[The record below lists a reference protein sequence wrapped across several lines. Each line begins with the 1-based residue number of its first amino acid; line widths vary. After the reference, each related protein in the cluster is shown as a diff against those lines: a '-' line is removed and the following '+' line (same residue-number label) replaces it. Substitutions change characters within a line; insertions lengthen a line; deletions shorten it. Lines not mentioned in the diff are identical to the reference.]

1 MPTQSKWQSLPTE
14 AINPV
19 SLTIDKTPVRDIIDM
34 VVNEDRK
41 VIAAVHKEKER
52 IAHGVEIIAQALRKG
67 GRIIFVGAG
76 TSGRLGVVE
85 ASEMPPTFGT
95 SPRVVQAIMA
105 GGQEAVF
112 KAKEGVEDN
121 YEEGARSIAR
131 LRLTQ
136 QDVVVGVSASGMT
149 PFVRGGLTRA
159 RKAGAKIIFVTCW
172 PGSEL
177 QTFVDLQIAPAVGPE
192 LIAGSTRLKA
202 GTATKMVLN
211 MLTTVAMIKVGK
223 TYGNLMVDVQTG
235 SEKLKDRARR
245 ILTMVT
251 GIDYDDADALLKR
264 AKFNVKAAIVM
275 QKTGLTLPMALR
287 RLKKADDS
295 VREAIGEDLTSSL
308 RRSRSVTPRP
318 SSRQVAGGTSV
329 SGVGRRSNLPKP
341 HPAVPRGARLRTSPS
356 CHRSRERAAAG
367 GASMVLGLA
376 RFGAACRPP
385 PCRRRRRRRGAA
397 GGTTPAARS

>member
-14 AINPV
+14 AINPA
-19 SLTIDKTPVRDIIDM
+19 SLAVDKAPVAEIIDM
-34 VVNEDRK
+34 IVTEDRK
-41 VIAAVHKEKER
+41 VIAAVHKERER
-52 IAHGVEIIAQALRKG
+52 IAHGVEIIVQTLRKG

-95 SPRVVQAIMA
+95 TPTAVQAIMA

-112 KAKEGVEDN
+112 RAKEGVEDN

-131 LRLTQ
+131 LRLNRK
-136 QDVVVGVSASGMT
+136 DVVIGVSASGMT
-149 PFVRGGLTRA
+149 FFVRGALTRA

-192 LIAGSTRLKA
+192 IIAGSTRLKA

-211 MLTTVAMIKVGK
+211 MLTTIAMIKVGK

-245 ILTMVT
+245 ILGVAT
-251 GIDYDDADALLKR
+251 GLDYDEADSLLKR
-264 AKFNVKAAIVM
+264 AKWNVKAAIVM
-275 QKTGLTLPMALR
+275 QKGNLTLAQALR

-295 VREAIGEDLTSSL
+295 IREAIGED
-308 RRSRSVTPRP
+308 VE
-318 SSRQVAGGTSV
+318 
-329 SGVGRRSNLPKP
+329 
-341 HPAVPRGARLRTSPS
+341 ARLRD
-356 CHRSRERAAAG
+356 
-367 GASMVLGLA
+367 VL
-376 RFGAACRPP
+376 RP
-385 PCRRRRRRRGAA
+385 
-397 GGTTPAARS
+397 